1 MGGVFC
7 IGFCKT
13 NIINVLCNDRK
24 NLNMTAV
31 VAKDIDNIRFT
42 EAYAE
47 YASMSRSDAKSSNNE
62 INFLLSESEVF
73 EYGDPRTEQ
82 YLTLIEKA
90 NAKYNV
96 GLTKGELKEKTRLSI
111 EIIENLSH

>member
-47 YASMSRSDAKSSNNE
+47 YADAKSSNNE
-62 INFLLSESEVF
+62 INFLISDSEVF

-111 EIIENLSH
+111 V